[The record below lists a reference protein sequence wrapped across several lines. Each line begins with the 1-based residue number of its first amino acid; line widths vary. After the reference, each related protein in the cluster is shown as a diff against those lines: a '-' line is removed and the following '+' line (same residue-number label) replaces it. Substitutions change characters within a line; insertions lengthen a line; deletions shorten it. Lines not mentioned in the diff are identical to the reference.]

1 MQMRFMIWVLLLLP
15 AIAEAQQGNVNVNV
29 FRASATR
36 GRAAICWE
44 IEPTV
49 LHYQRVNTT
58 DSTIAASYETELRIY
73 KDTTLVKTDR
83 WITKTPSVLPQQAAA
98 LNLLDGYVQTVP
110 PGTYRVEIQCTES
123 VAPETSFTLQKT
135 FEVDTAVFQT
145 MAPPQLLDTF
155 YQSTTAQGVFAQNGM
170 LALPLAT
177 DFLGDERPL
186 LHFYTE
192 AYERPELR
200 NAKKPLRMETAIL
213 KGGVPFGKLTRTDTC
228 TFRNGVAR
236 LFSTMPLAKLPSGN
250 FVLETKL
257 TDANGKMWAT
267 SRRIFQRS
275 NARPAP
281 DTVTVAD
288 MDSINKG
295 QKLDAYVDISKTF
308 VQPYKLQQLRAIL
321 RMIQPIAT
329 PEEGLSIKV
338 LSARGV
344 DVEYLRTFI
353 YTFFLNRNPKD
364 ADGEWQAY
372 SDKVRT
378 VNRLFNLG
386 GRAGYET
393 ERGRVYLQYG
403 PPTERTVISQESGSR
418 PYEVWRYDGVAG
430 SEKGGSFLFFQP
442 GSQLDDYLLLHST
455 LPGEVRNRVWRSG
468 LYTNGTNERSRAE
481 MFFPE
486 R

>member
-1 MQMRFMIWVLLLLP
+1 MRFRILTLLLLVSGT
-15 AIAEAQQGNVNVNV
+15 AVAQQGNVNVSV

-36 GRAAICWE
+36 GKALICWQ

-83 WITKTPSVLPQQAAA
+83 WLTKTPTVMPRQATS
-98 LNLLDGYVQTVP
+98 LNLLDGYVQSIP
-110 PGTYRVEIQCTES
+110 PGSYRVEIQCTEPLS
-123 VAPETSFTLQKT
+123 LQTAFTLRKS
-135 FEVDTAVFQT
+135 FEVDTFT
-145 MAPPQLLDTF
+145 LKEMAQPQLLDTF
-155 YQSTTAQGVFAQNGM
+155 YRSAESKGIFAQAGM
-170 LALPLAT
+170 MALPLST

-192 AYERPELR
+192 AYERPEIR
-200 NAKKPLRMETAIL
+200 AAKKPLHMETVIL
-213 KGGVPFGKLTRTDTC
+213 KGSAPFGKLTRIDTC

-236 LFSTMPLAKLPSGN
+236 LFSNMPLAKLPSGN

-257 TDANGKMWAT
+257 TDANGKVWAT
-267 SRRIFQRS
+267 SRRPFQRS
-275 NARPAP
+275 NASPAP
-281 DTVTVAD
+281 DTVTVAE

-308 VQPYKLQQLRAIL
+308 VQGYKPQQLRAIL
-321 RMIQPIAT
+321 RMIQPIAK
-329 PEEGLSIKV
+329 PEEGLSIKA
-338 LSARGV
+338 LSARGI
-344 DVEYLRTFI
+344 DVEYIRTFL
-353 YTFFLNRNPKD
+353 YTFFLTRNPKD
-364 ADGEWQAY
+364 ADGEWRAY
-372 SDKVRT
+372 SEKVRT

-386 GRAGYET
+386 SRAGYET

-403 PPTERTVISQESGSR
+403 PPTERTTIHQEAGSR
-418 PYEVWRYDGVAG
+418 PYEVWRYDGLAG
-430 SEKGGSFLFFQP
+430 SDKSGSFLFFQP

-455 LPGEVRNRVWRSG
+455 MPGEARNRAWRSG

-481 MFFPE
+481 MLFPE